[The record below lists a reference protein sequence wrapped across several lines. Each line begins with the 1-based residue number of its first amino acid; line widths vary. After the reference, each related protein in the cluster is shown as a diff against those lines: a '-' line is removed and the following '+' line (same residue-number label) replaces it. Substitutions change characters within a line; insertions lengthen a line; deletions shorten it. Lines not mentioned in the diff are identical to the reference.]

1 MTKKRKDEVSLH
13 KFTRFLIFLF
23 TFLFVLFLVIFI
35 FLGNIRLIH
44 ALRPSLY
51 YALIVLGVPIAFRYI
66 PKVAKNKIRR
76 YHFFIILLFIY
87 LLYVSF
93 IILFLHYS
101 GIFTI
106 LNLNDV
112 ILAAEILAFKYL
124 VLDILFSFSI
134 VYLIYAL
141 TITYAPII
149 LNIIRALSSRVYGG
163 NKAPLRGNMKY
174 YFIGF
179 IFNVPQFID
188 TNKLTIATRPS
199 FRHTPRRFFTLL
211 VIEMFLAALLVL
223 YIGLNPFI
231 SPESIDK
238 AILIDISLNIAAL
251 IPILV
256 FPVYL
261 FHMLRPRIIC
271 EHKDYFVSRGL
282 RKRLTGVLITA
293 TTILLIFRLAVE
305 TTPAQTLRLAFFE
318 FLIAIPG
325 LMVSTLIFIMLY
337 EDIIVERTIELFNE
351 DKGSSVSFMKETEK
365 KIKEWISEE

>member
-1 MTKKRKDEVSLH
+1 MQR
-13 KFTRFLIFLF
+13 FTRFLI
-23 TFLFVLFLVIFI
+23 TLFLMLFAGFMVIFI
-35 FLGNIRLIH
+35 FVAELRFINS
-44 ALRPSLY
+44 LRPSLY
-51 YALIVLGVPIAFRYI
+51 YALVMLGVPIAFRYI
-66 PKVAKNKIRR
+66 PRVVKNRKRG
-76 YHFFIILLFIY
+76 YHFFIVLLFIY
-87 LLYVSF
+87 LLYVCF
-93 IILFLHYS
+93 IILFFHYS
-101 GIFTI
+101 GIFSI
-106 LNLNDV
+106 LDLDDV
-112 ILAAEILAFKYL
+112 VLAAEILAFKYL
-124 VLDILFSFSI
+124 VLDLLISFSI
-134 VYLIYAL
+134 VYLIYAF

-149 LNIIRALSSRVYGG
+149 LNIIRGLSSRVYGG
-163 NKAPLRGNMKY
+163 NKVPLRGNMKY

-211 VIEMFLAALLVL
+211 IIEMFLAALLVL

-238 AILIDISLNIAAL
+238 TILIDISLNIATL

-261 FHMLRPRIIC
+261 FHLLRPRIIC
-271 EHKDYFVSRGL
+271 EHKDYFVSKGL

-305 TTPAQTLRLAFFE
+305 TTPAQTLRLAFFK

-325 LMVSTLIFIMLY
+325 LMVSTLIFIVIY
-337 EDIIVERTIELFNE
+337 EHIIVERTIELFHE
-351 DKGSSVSFMKETEK
+351 DRGTSESFVKETEK
-365 KIKEWISEE
+365 KIKEWMSEE